1 MQQIGTKM
9 IEKFPY
15 RILTNFED
23 KMQTKIFFMF
33 TTKTDVSKVPF
44 GQFQK
49 FQSAFLWVFGWSAS

>member
-1 MQQIGTKM
+1 M
-9 IEKFPY
+9 IKNFPY
-15 RILTNFED
+15 RILTNFQD

-44 GQFQK
+44 GQFEK